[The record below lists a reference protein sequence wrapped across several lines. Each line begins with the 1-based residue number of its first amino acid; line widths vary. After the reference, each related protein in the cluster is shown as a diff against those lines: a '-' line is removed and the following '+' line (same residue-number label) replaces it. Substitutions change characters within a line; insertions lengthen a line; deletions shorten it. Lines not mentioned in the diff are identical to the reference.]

1 MVGVRICEMV
11 PRDGLQT
18 LNPQRLVSVETKMAL
33 IDAITAAGVT
43 FIEVGSFVSPRAVP
57 QMANTPDVCTAL
69 ILRPGVEYAAL
80 VPNLK
85 YYEMFART
93 NLTSVAL
100 FVSASE
106 LYSQFNLRQSIA
118 DSMVE
123 AAKAAAAARKNGHRL
138 RAHLSAVF
146 HDIDGG
152 DSDLDVAIDMTLRLV
167 EMGCEHVALADT
179 KGTTNP
185 TRVRT
190 VMREVSEAVDMS
202 RLAIHL
208 HDSYGMGIA
217 NALTAYECGVRI
229 FDGSV
234 GGLGGTPFK
243 EHTKTPGGGGNLAT
257 EELVSMFERMGIS
270 TGVDLDALLKAGR
283 IVTDILKTTGDPP
296 SMSKLLR

>member
-1 MVGVRICEMV
+1 MPDVRICEMV
-11 PRDGLQT
+11 PRDGLQM

-123 AAKAAAAARKNGHRL
+123 AAKVAAAARKNGHRL

-283 IVTDILKTTGDPP
+283 MVTGILKTTGAPP